1 MLKAEIVLHGNLR
14 SPKGRNLAEHVESAL
29 RKALADLG
37 AEVSRP
43 HERKTVTRPLYPQ
56 DRGQK
61 DPFREIPQFGD
72 SIVIVAKIR

>member
-14 SPKGRNLAEHVESAL
+14 SPKDRNLAEHVEKAL
-29 RKALADLG
+29 RKALMDLG

-43 HERKTVTRPLYPQ
+43 HERKTVTRPLYAAE
-56 DRGQK
+56 RGER

-72 SIVIVAKIR
+72 SIVIVAKVR